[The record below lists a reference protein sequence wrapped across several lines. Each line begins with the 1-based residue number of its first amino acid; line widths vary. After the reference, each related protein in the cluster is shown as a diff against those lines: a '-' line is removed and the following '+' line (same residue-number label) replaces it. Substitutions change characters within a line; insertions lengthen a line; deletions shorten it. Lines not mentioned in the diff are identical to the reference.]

1 MSKLIYSAT
10 STVLENNLS
19 GVYQT
24 GSQIDA
30 SLPGYRVIAFT
41 GDGYLYTHGQKFR
54 IYKIVNNVASGLSL
68 GWNSTTGY
76 LDLLDGSIQLSTIA
90 VVGELEGDN
99 IISVA
104 RGTGQN
110 YKKYTLT
117 HAQPQTSP
125 VGSYGGVTN
134 ASSVNVPSITVDA
147 YGHVT
152 AASNVSLDATKVKAS
167 AIGNDDSHHYSI
179 IGVNGTDIQNPQYF
193 VNTYIDKDGAI
204 YENDQA
210 LSAKYAA
217 KQTANASN
225 TGTVKLSDA
234 IDGGAVTVNDVTT
247 YLDVNKGTA
256 ATPYA
261 VKLAIDEA
269 KSYAS
274 GLFASNDAL
283 VFIGTI
289 NKDGVFISHNN
300 ALLPG
305 IKNNETTISQIA
317 YKAGYTAK
325 LTNSGDL
332 TIGTDANAVTFPV
345 EVGDI
350 LVCVSDYNTT
360 VKGSDFTVIQGN
372 LDGTLTSADVLDGIL
387 TATNSRSVSSYEYP
401 SSGNKILGG
410 TSSGLSWL
418 DYSDVWR
425 TFYANDTNGA
435 TISNKDIIIAADT
448 GNGTT
453 DPLTVNFDLS
463 GTQAVIKYTIHPK
476 AIANSATTSLILKQG
491 NTEFE
496 YDPTKDTDTTLTIGG
511 GISLTET
518 TANQVTTYTLNH
530 PTSTQQAISTAKLGK
545 ITTDSYGHIIGFTEV
560 TSLKNPNALYIA
572 TSNSQGTTIQASA
585 TYDGNEVIGYNFKAG
600 TDVTITATSKT
611 NANGIEYTSDSY
623 AKGIELEFGI
633 THKYRPISIQKKS
646 GNSYAEATSIL
657 ANSSSDTLTLKEGSN
672 ITLTNSSGTL
682 TIDAANTW
690 RPVSLYAVNEQHTAI
705 TQGAVTDGSTLIF
718 NQDLVA
724 DGGSLGICWT
734 EIDNQGNITYIV

>member
-68 GWNSTTGY
+68 GWDSNG
-76 LDLLDGSIQLSTIA
+76 LLNLLDGQVSLSTIA

-104 RGTGQN
+104 RGQNAN

-125 VGSYGGVTN
+125 AGSYGGVTN

-147 YGHVT
+147 YGHIT

-167 AIGNDDSHHYSI
+167 VIGNNDSNHYSI
-179 IGVNGTDIQNPQYF
+179 IGVNGATIQSPQYF
-193 VNTYIDKDGAI
+193 ANTYIDKDGAI
-204 YENDQA
+204 YENNQA

-247 YLDVNKGTA
+247 YLDVNNGTA

-289 NKDGVFISHNN
+289 NDRGVFTSHNN
-300 ALLPG
+300 TLLPG
-305 IKNNETTISQIA
+305 VINNQTTISQIA

-332 TIGTDANAVTFPV
+332 VIGTDTYAVTFPV
-345 EVGDI
+345 EIGDV

-387 TATNSRSVSSYEYP
+387 IADNSRSVSSYAYP
-401 SSGNKILGG
+401 SSDDKILGG

-418 DYSDVWR
+418 DYSDIWR
-425 TFYANDTNGA
+425 TFYANDTNGT
-435 TISNKDIIIAADT
+435 TISNKDIIIAAAT

-453 DPLTVNFDLS
+453 DPLTVSFDTS
-463 GTQAVIKYTIHPK
+463 GTQATIKYTIHPK
-476 AIANSATTSLILKQG
+476 AIASSTTTSLILKKG
-491 NTEFE
+491 STEFE
-496 YDPTKDTDTTLTIGG
+496 YDPTEDTDTTLTIGG
-511 GISLTET
+511 GINLTET
-518 TANQVTTYTLNH
+518 TENQVTTYILSH
-530 PTSTQQAISTAKLGK
+530 PTSAQEAISTAKLGK
-545 ITTDSYGHIIGFTEV
+545 ITTDSYGHITGLTEV

-572 TSNSQGTTIQASA
+572 TSNSQGTTVQTSA
-585 TYDGNEVIGYNFKAG
+585 TYDGSEVIGYNFKAG
-600 TDVTITATSKT
+600 TDVTITAASKT
-611 NANGIEYTSDSY
+611 NANGIEYTNGNY
-623 AKGIELEFGI
+623 AKGIELTFGI

-646 GNSYAEATSIL
+646 GSNYAEAISIL
-657 ANSSSDTLTLKEGSN
+657 SNDSSGTLTLKEGSN

-690 RPVSLYAVNEQHTAI
+690 RPVSLYAVNEQHTVV
-705 TQGAVTDGSTLIF
+705 TQGVVTDGSTLIF

-734 EIDNQGNITYIV
+734 EVDDQGNITYIV